1 MTTTN
6 MNRGGVNSIQM
17 TLNITKLKLAIS
29 SLQNQIAA
37 QQAIYVKQQQQGQHG
52 GMGNTGGS
60 TSTSND
66 YLRGVQHGD
75 SINALQGT
83 FSEMSM
89 NKVSCLVGIN
99 FASERFVNENHFFC
113 SFSYKIKDSKLLR
126 LHSLD

>member
-1 MTTTN
+1 

-29 SLQNQIAA
+29 NLQNQIAA

-60 TSTSND
+60 SSSSSND
-66 YLRGVQHGD
+66 YLRGVQHSD

-89 NKVSCLVGIN
+89 NKVSVQLN
-99 FASERFVNENHFFC
+99 
-113 SFSYKIKDSKLLR
+113 KLLI
-126 LHSLD
+126 LQ

>member
-1 MTTTN
+1 

-37 QQAIYVKQQQQGQHG
+37 QQAIYVKQQQQGGGQHG
-52 GMGNTGGS
+52 GLGNTGS
-60 TSTSND
+60 SSSTSND
-66 YLRGVQHGD
+66 YLRGVQHSD

-89 NKVSCLVGIN
+89 NKVS
-99 FASERFVNENHFFC
+99 SVN
-113 SFSYKIKDSKLLR
+113 
-126 LHSLD
+126 

>member
-1 MTTTN
+1 

-17 TLNITKLKLAIS
+17 TLNITKLKLSIS

-60 TSTSND
+60 ASSSND
-66 YLRGVQHGD
+66 YLRGVQHD
-75 SINALQGT
+75 NINALQGT

-89 NKVSCLVGIN
+89 NKVSSVE
-99 FASERFVNENHFFC
+99 FR
-113 SFSYKIKDSKLLR
+113 
-126 LHSLD
+126 

>member
-6 MNRGGVNSIQM
+6 LNRGGSTQHSIQM
-17 TLNITKLKLAIS
+17 TLNISKLKLSIS

-37 QQAIYVKQQQQGQHG
+37 QQAIYVKQQQQGQLG

-66 YLRGVQHGD
+66 YLRGVQHSD

-89 NKVSCLVGIN
+89 NKVSSVEILVI
-99 FASERFVNENHFFC
+99 FF
-113 SFSYKIKDSKLLR
+113 FFRD
-126 LHSLD
+126 

>member
-6 MNRGGVNSIQM
+6 MNRGGGNSIQM

-29 SLQNQIAA
+29 SLQNHIAA
-37 QQAIYVKQQQQGQHG
+37 QQAIYVKQQQQGGQHG
-52 GMGNTGGS
+52 GMGNAGGS

-66 YLRGVQHGD
+66 YLRGVQHSD

-89 NKVSCLVGIN
+89 NKVSSV
-99 FASERFVNENHFFC
+99 RH
-113 SFSYKIKDSKLLR
+113 KLF
-126 LHSLD
+126 DWIV